1 MTTLNCSICGLQP
14 EVPVVSP
21 ASGRIFEKRLIVKY
35 IEENGTDP
43 ITGEKLEVSQLVE
56 IKQDLDSRPI
66 QLSLGTASLPSL
78 LKQLQDEW
86 DSTMLNNFTL
96 RQELKSARE
105 ELTHS
110 LFQNDAACRVIN
122 RLSSELQQTRHI
134 IATLPHGRGKNVE
147 SEVEVTD
154 VEMHQENV
162 ADGLPGISEELVDFF
177 RRENNEFSSA
187 RKQRGK
193 NLPAGLAPLVD
204 LEAYEE
210 IKCHDALHSASIPG
224 INALDM
230 QKNMLLTGGLDK
242 AVVLFNTD
250 TETVENV
257 FKGNQKRVNAIRL
270 HPNLKTIVAGGQD
283 SKIRIWLA
291 NEADARNVINL
302 HDQAITDV
310 SLHPSGDHVLC
321 TSDDSYWSLTDL
333 NSGTPLIKLKSG
345 DDDISIRCGQFHP
358 DGLLF
363 GTGAK
368 SSIVKVWDINVQKVV
383 ATFPGH
389 KDSVCA
395 MSFSENG
402 YYLATSSLDGEVK
415 IWDLRKLKP
424 LKDLDIYNSKHA
436 VNALSFDQSGAYLG
450 IGGSNVQVYQ
460 VKTWNKIMQ
469 YDGHTQVITGITFG
483 ENAKFIASSSLD
495 KTVRILGLPA

>member
-1 MTTLNCSICGLQP
+1 MATLNCSICGQQP

-21 ASGRIFEKRLIVKY
+21 VSGKIFEKRLIVKY

-43 ITGEKLEVSQLVE
+43 VTGGKLEVSELVE
-56 IKQDLDSRPI
+56 IKQDQDSRPI

-96 RQELKSARE
+96 RQELKSVRE
-105 ELTHS
+105 ELTHA

-154 VEMHQENV
+154 VEMHQEEETG
-162 ADGLPGISEELVDFF
+162 GLPGINEKLVDFF
-177 RRENNEFSSA
+177 TRKSQEFSSS

-193 NLPAGLAPLVD
+193 NLPEGLASVVD
-204 LEAYEE
+204 IESYEE
-210 IKCHDALHSASIPG
+210 IKCHDALHSASVPG
-224 INALDM
+224 INALDL
-230 QKNMLLTGGLDK
+230 QKNMILTGGLDK
-242 AVVLFNTD
+242 TVVLFNSQ

-270 HPNLKTIVAGGQD
+270 HPNLQTIVSGGQD

-291 NEADARNVINL
+291 NDSDARNVIDL
-302 HDQAITDV
+302 HDQPITDV
-310 SLHPSGDHVLC
+310 SLHPTGDHVLC
-321 TSDDSYWSLTDL
+321 TSDDSHWSLIDL
-333 NSGTPLIKLKSG
+333 NTGSPLIKVKSG

-358 DGLLF
+358 DGLIF

-368 SSIVKVWDINVQKVV
+368 NSIVKIWDIKEQVNVAQ
-383 ATFPGH
+383 FPGH
-389 KDSVCA
+389 HDSVCA
-395 MSFSENG
+395 ISFSENG
-402 YYLATSSLDGEVK
+402 YYLATGSLDGEVK
-415 IWDLRKLKP
+415 IWDLRKLKN
-424 LKDLDIYNSKHA
+424 LKTISPYVTKQA
-436 VNALSFDQSGAYLG
+436 VNALTFDQSGAYLAV
-450 IGGSNVQVYQ
+450 GGGNVQIFQ
-460 VKTWNKIMQ
+460 VKSWNKIYQ
-469 YDGHTQVITGITFG
+469 FDGHTQIVTGINFG
-483 ENAKFIASSSLD
+483 ENAKFVASSSLD
-495 KTVRILGLPA
+495 KTVRIFGLAN